1 MPAFFL
7 AVMLRDGLGES
18 FVLVQ
23 SRTAGDRCQVPAS
36 VARPVVEV
44 RGFCGHWGNEPRTS
58 KTSPRSRIRRV
69 GKGAFTPEV
78 TGVTHDMYENTKTYS
93 QLEGFL

>member
-1 MPAFFL
+1 MPSKRNADL
-7 AVMLRDGLGES
+7 LWRSA
-18 FVLVQ
+18 
-23 SRTAGDRCQVPAS
+23 A
-36 VARPVVEV
+36 
-44 RGFCGHWGNEPRTS
+44 FCGHWGNEPRTS